1 VHAYP
6 RFYKRTDI
14 LTLIIIRILLYFI
27 IMLCILLFS
36 SIILIQIATMTN
48 GDRLSFIKN
57 VFLPASIRHTTRS
70 DHSSTYCQTY
80 KTKSPKM
87 TSSFPV
93 EETTSLV
100 KEDDWSPI
108 WEFLPNVE
116 KNPKTKDTYQ
126 VAIVMFFVGL
136 GFLIFMI
143 VTIRI
148 LYNMFKFKQGIDNE
162 SSKKTKAAKKRKRTN
177 SVISRRA
184 SRASSVISTRSF

>member
-1 VHAYP
+1 
-6 RFYKRTDI
+6 
-14 LTLIIIRILLYFI
+14 
-27 IMLCILLFS
+27 MLCILLFS

-48 GDRLSFIKN
+48 GDRLNFVKS
-57 VFLPASIRHTTRS
+57 VFLPASIHHTTRS

-93 EETTSLV
+93 EETTVVV

-116 KNPKTKDTYQ
+116 KNPKAKDTYQ

-162 SSKKTKAAKKRKRTN
+162 SSKKTKKAAKKRKRTN